1 MSWKR
6 GKIKQQM
13 KIKHN
18 KASVIQYCL
27 KLQKYSK
34 LTKNETNI
42 YENFFNHH
50 NFAVI
55 YQPIIVRMQHWEI
68 IEYLSLELLGLKT
81 RSEGFSARDSG
92 ELRPQSQAGTR
103 IVNSETSESHPL
115 QAACCHTN
123 WSLHSTGSWER
134 YSK

>member
-1 MSWKR
+1 
-6 GKIKQQM
+6 M

-42 YENFFNHH
+42 YQNFFNHH

-55 YQPIIVRMQHWEI
+55 YQPIIVRMQH
-68 IEYLSLELLGLKT
+68 
-81 RSEGFSARDSG
+81 
-92 ELRPQSQAGTR
+92 
-103 IVNSETSESHPL
+103 
-115 QAACCHTN
+115 
-123 WSLHSTGSWER
+123 
-134 YSK
+134 